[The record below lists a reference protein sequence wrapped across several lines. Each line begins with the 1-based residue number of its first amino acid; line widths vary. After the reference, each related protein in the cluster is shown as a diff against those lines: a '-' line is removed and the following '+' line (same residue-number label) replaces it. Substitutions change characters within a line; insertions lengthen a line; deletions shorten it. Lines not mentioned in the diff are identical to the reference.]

1 MNADE
6 IVKTLNNMVACSDQ
20 AKHFLQST
28 ATIIEQQQKEIA
40 DLEQRMGVLK
50 AGAKVNEVG
59 LLAQIEDLRKDKEM
73 LDKLLR
79 PSNWLGVAEVN
90 TVKGSATWYMSRD
103 AINEFYATDKDAIR
117 KANRDTAMQET
128 KPKL

>member
-6 IVKTLNNMVACSDQ
+6 IVKTLNHMVACSDQ
-20 AKHFLQST
+20 AKNFLQST
-28 ATIIEQQQKEIA
+28 AILIEHQQKEI
-40 DLEQRMGVLK
+40 EVIK
-50 AGAKVNEVG
+50 TGAKVNEIA
-59 LLAQIEDLRKDKEM
+59 LLAQIEKLRKDKEM